1 VPRRPCLEA
10 GCPRLA
16 LPAKARCAEHHRAR
30 DRQRGSSTARG
41 YGYAWQQVAH
51 QAIAAHRAQHGDVCP
66 GFGRDAHRVDPCDW
80 CCDHDLG
87 PMCKSCN
94 AVKANTHDKQRAAVA
109 RRVGGAMCDGS
120 RIPTTEPAASVA
132 HVSNDE

>member
-16 LPAKARCAEHHRAR
+16 LPGKARCSEHHRVR
-30 DRQRGSSTARG
+30 DRQRGTATQRG
-41 YGYAWQQVAH
+41 YGYAWQQQSR
-51 QAIAAHRAQHGDVCP
+51 QAIVAHRASHGDVCP
-66 GFGRDAHRVDPCDW
+66 GFGRDAHRVDPSDW

-87 PMCKSCN
+87 PLCRSCN

-109 RRVGGAMCDGS
+109 RPGGGWGRDATP
-120 RIPTTEPAASVA
+120 ITTTGPAASVA